1 MKIFKLTIAYD
12 GTAYYGWQDQPGL
25 PTIEGLFKK
34 RLKKLFK
41 QEVPFTGASRT
52 DVGVHSLGQVAR
64 CQLAIDLTADRFKV
78 IVDRVLPPDIII
90 RSVEDVSAEF
100 HPRIG
105 VEEKTYYYHFFL
117 KPPLPF
123 LASYGLYVKHLDLE
137 LFSQALQVFQG
148 THDFRSFCT
157 GDQGRTTV
165 RTINSLEVHYYKRF
179 GVYQV
184 RVQGPSFLR
193 HMIRRVVGACF
204 DVSSSRLSSSEAL
217 ERLSLTLEGKDPH
230 HKLFVAPAKGLM
242 LHSIRYV
249 ANGSY
254 GML

>member
-1 MKIFKLTIAYD
+1 MKTFKLTIAYD
-12 GTAYYGWQDQPGL
+12 GTAYYGWQDQPNL

-34 RLKKLFK
+34 RLKKVFHR
-41 QEVPFTGASRT
+41 EVPFTGASRT

-64 CQLAIDLTADRFKV
+64 CQLDLDLTADHFKV
-78 IVDRVLPPDIII
+78 IVNRVLPPEIII
-90 RSVEDVSAEF
+90 RSVEEVSSEF

-105 VEEKTYYYHFFL
+105 VQEKTYYYHFFL
-117 KPPLPF
+117 TPPLPF
-123 LASYGLYVKHLDLE
+123 LSRYGLVVKHLNLDL
-137 LFSQALQVFQG
+137 FAQALQVFKG

-157 GDQGRTTV
+157 GDQGRTTM

-184 RVQGPSFLR
+184 RVKGPSFLR

-204 DVSSSRLSSSEAL
+204 DVSTSRLSSHEAL
-217 ERLSLTLEGKDPH
+217 ERLALTLAGKDPH

-242 LHSIRYV
+242 LHSIRY
-249 ANGSY
+249 
-254 GML
+254 LD